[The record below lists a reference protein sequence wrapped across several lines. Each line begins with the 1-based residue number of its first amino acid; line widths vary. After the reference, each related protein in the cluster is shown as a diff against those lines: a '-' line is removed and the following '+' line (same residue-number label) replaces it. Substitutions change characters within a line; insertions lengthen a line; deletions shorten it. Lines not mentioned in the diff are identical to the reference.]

1 MARLLT
7 NTNTGEKKT
16 MKTTEIRLRQV
27 PVSWL
32 KVIALKRAK
41 LSQEELRS
49 VSQEWYII
57 NLIRKD
63 VEGE

>member
-1 MARLLT
+1 
-7 NTNTGEKKT
+7 
-16 MKTTEIRLRQV
+16 MKTTEIRLRKV

-32 KVIALKRAK
+32 KVIAAKRAK

-57 NLIRKD
+57 NLIKMD
-63 VEGE
+63 VEGDK

>member
-1 MARLLT
+1 
-7 NTNTGEKKT
+7 

-32 KVIALKRAK
+32 KVIAVKRAK
-41 LSQEELRS
+41 LSQEKLRS
-49 VSQEWYII
+49 VSQEEYIK

>member
-1 MARLLT
+1 
-7 NTNTGEKKT
+7 

-32 KVIALKRAK
+32 KVIAAKRAK
-41 LSQEELRS
+41 LSQEKLRS
-49 VSQEWYII
+49 VSQEEYIK